1 MVVARPGAA
10 VTWPAPVVFFG
21 SPAFAVPSLEALAAD
36 ARFDVRLAVT
46 QPPKPVGRG
55 GRMMR
60 SAVHEVAERLGI
72 PVWTPERLRGAAAL
86 ERLREQG
93 ATLHV
98 VAAYGKILRRDVLD
112 IPARG
117 TLNVHASLLPAYRG
131 ASPITAAILDG
142 AETTGVTIMLL
153 DEGLDTGPML
163 GRASLV
169 ISQQETTP
177 TLTER
182 LATVGASLL
191 VEAAVRWLAGEI
203 EPEAQDDSH
212 VTHTRTL
219 TKEDGQVDFVQSP
232 ERLARMER
240 AYTPWPGVYT
250 FLDGK
255 RLILRDLAAEARR
268 DDAPAVTTTAVTT
281 TNGTI
286 VAVDGRGLHVAA
298 GGGILRVG
306 AVQPE
311 GKAAMPATAFA
322 AGRRGL
328 VGMRLGP
335 A

>member
-1 MVVARPGAA
+1 MVVAKPGEA
-10 VTWPAPVVFFG
+10 VAWPAPVVFFG

-36 ARFDVRLAVT
+36 GRFDARLAVT

-55 GRMMR
+55 GRVAR
-60 SAVHEVAERLGI
+60 SAVHEAAERLGV
-72 PVWTPERLRGAAAL
+72 PVWTPERLRGAAVL

-112 IPARG
+112 IPAHG

-163 GRASLV
+163 SRATV
-169 ISQQETTP
+169 DISPIDTTP
-177 TLTER
+177 TLTEQ
-182 LATVGASLL
+182 LATAGASLL
-191 VEAAVRWLAGEI
+191 IETAARWLKGEI
-203 EPEAQDDSH
+203 EPEAQDASH
-212 VTHTRTL
+212 ATHTHTL
-219 TKEDGQVDFVQSP
+219 TREDGLADFAQP
-232 ERLARMER
+232 LDRLAQMER

-255 RLILRDLAAEARR
+255 RLILRDLAAEAGES
-268 DDAPAVTTTAVTT
+268 DAPT
-281 TNGTI
+281 GTI
-286 VAVDGRGLHVAA
+286 VAVNGEGLRIAA

-306 AVQPE
+306 TVQPE
-311 GKAAMPATAFA
+311 GKAAMPAMAFA